1 MKTAALALFAPLS
14 LSAAQA
20 PEGVMLPV
28 HVGGRV
34 TVEGREMRA
43 GWPGVYF
50 EGRFQGTAVTVRV
63 DPRGDFMRV
72 LIDGKPFR
80 TLTSRGLTE
89 VKIAGLAPGAHVVR
103 LEKLTESQ
111 SGSSSFYGF
120 FTNGTALPPLARKRR
135 IEFIG
140 DSHSVGYGDTSTKHE
155 CPGTQVHDTTDT
167 QQAFGPLLARRLDA
181 EYRVIAYSGYGIV
194 RNYAGHKPGESLPF
208 LYDRAIPGDPAPAAA
223 DPAWRPQTIVIN
235 LGTND
240 FSTPLKPGEAWA
252 DAAALRADYR
262 AKYVAFVR
270 ARKGQQPQARIFL
283 MAADNFFTDVEAV
296 AAATGAKAVR
306 VPALELT
313 GCDWH
318 PSLTDHRRMAEL
330 LARAIARPD

>member
-20 PEGVMLPV
+20 PEGTMLSV
-28 HVGGRV
+28 YTGGRV

-43 GWPGVYF
+43 GWPGTYF
-50 EGRFQGTAVTVRV
+50 EGRFQGTDVTVYV
-63 DPRGDFMRV
+63 DPKGDFMRV

-80 TLTSRGLTE
+80 MLTSPGPTK
-89 VKIAGLAPGAHVVR
+89 VKITDLAPGAHVVR

-120 FTNGTALPPLARKRR
+120 FASGTALPPPVKKRQ

-140 DSHSVGYGDTSTKHE
+140 DSHSVGYGDTSTTRE

-167 QQAFGPLLARRLDA
+167 QQAFGPVLAKRLDA
-181 EYRVIAYSGYGIV
+181 DYRVIAYSGYGVV

-208 LYDRAIPGDPAPAAA
+208 LYGRAIPGGPEPAAV

-240 FSTPLKPGEAWA
+240 FSTPLKPGEKWA
-252 DAAALRADYR
+252 NAAALRADYR
-262 AKYVAFVR
+262 TSYVAFVR
-270 ARKGQQPQARIFL
+270 RLRAVQPQARFAL
-283 MAADNFFTDVEAV
+283 MAADAFRAEVEQV
-296 AAATGAKAVR
+296 AAATGATV
-306 VPALELT
+306 VDVGPLELT

-318 PSLTDHRRMAEL
+318 PSLKDQRAMADRL
-330 LARAIARPD
+330 QAVLTR

>member
-43 GWPGVYF
+43 GWPGAYF
-50 EGRFQGTAVTVRV
+50 EGRFQGSKVTVYV
-63 DPRGDFMRV
+63 DPRRDFMRV
-72 LIDGKPFR
+72 LIDGKLFR
-80 TLTSRGLTE
+80 TLTSPGPTKIE
-89 VKIAGLAPGAHVVR
+89 IAGLAPGAHVVR

-120 FTNGTALPPLARKRR
+120 FTSGTALPPLARKHR

-140 DSHSVGYGDTSTKHE
+140 DSHSVGYGDTSTRRE

-167 QQAFGPLLARRLDA
+167 QQAFGPVLARRLDA
-181 EYRVIAYSGYGIV
+181 DYRVIAYSGYGVV
-194 RNYAGHKPGESLPF
+194 RNYAGGKPGESLPF
-208 LYDRAIPGDPAPAAA
+208 LYDRAIPGEPAPAAA

-240 FSTPLKPGEAWA
+240 FSTPLKPGETWA

-262 AKYVAFVR
+262 TSYVAFVR
-270 ARKGQQPQARIFL
+270 RLRAMQPQARIVL
-283 MAADNFFTDVEAV
+283 MAADAFRAEVEQV
-296 AAATGAKAVR
+296 AAATGATVVDAG
-306 VPALELT
+306 PLELT

-318 PSLTDHRRMAEL
+318 PSLKDQRAMADRL
-330 LARAIARPD
+330 QAALAR

>member
-20 PEGVMLPV
+20 PEGAMLSV
-28 HVGGRV
+28 YAGGRV

-50 EGRFQGTAVTVRV
+50 EGRFQGTDVTAYV

-72 LIDGKPFR
+72 LIDGKLFR
-80 TLTSRGLTE
+80 MLTGPGLTK
-89 VKIAGLAPGAHVVR
+89 VKIADLAPGAHVVR

-120 FTNGTALPPLARKRR
+120 FTSGTALPPLARKRR

-140 DSHSVGYGDTSTKHE
+140 NSHSVGYGDTSTTHE

-167 QQAFGPLLARRLDA
+167 QQAFGPVLARRLDA

-208 LYDRAIPGDPAPAAA
+208 LYDRVIPSEAALAAA

-240 FSTPLKPGEAWA
+240 FSTPLKPGETWA

-262 AKYVAFVR
+262 ASYVAFVR
-270 ARKGQQPQARIFL
+270 RLRAAQPQARFVL
-283 MAADNFFTDVEAV
+283 MAADAFRAEVEQV
-296 AAATGAKAVR
+296 AAATGATV
-306 VPALELT
+306 VDTGPLELT

-318 PSLTDHRRMAEL
+318 PSLKDQRAMADRL
-330 LARAIARPD
+330 QAALAR